1 MKKILII
8 AITFIL
14 ALNFAAC
21 GTKQTPGGDKPGND
35 PVLNESLED
44 ILKKIYET
52 AELSDNFREFVENGL
67 QTTVVTSDRTA
78 FYLGKED
85 IEFEEALASE
95 PIMMPSA
102 YELTLVRV
110 KEDAD
115 VEKIKNEIRE
125 NVDPNKWICVG
136 VDPENVI
143 VDNIGNVIIVI
154 MSDYEGKA
162 LHDAFLALKGQK

>member
-1 MKKILII
+1 MRKQSVIALIIILI
-8 AITFIL
+8 
-14 ALNFAAC
+14 LNFAAC
-21 GTKQTPGGDKPGND
+21 GNNQTPADNKTGDSILD
-35 PVLNESLED
+35 ESLES
-44 ILKKIYET
+44 ILKKIYDT
-52 AELSDNFREFVENGL
+52 ADLSDNFREFVENGL
-67 QTTVVTSDRTA
+67 QTTVVTEERCA
-78 FYLGKED
+78 YYLGKED

-110 KEDAD
+110 KKDAD

-136 VDPENVI
+136 VDPENII
-143 VDNIGNVIIVI
+143 VDNIGNVIIII

-162 LHDAFLALKGQK
+162 LHEAFLALKGQK